1 LLSNDFVLSTRNW
14 HHASAVESEM
24 NSLERSLKS
33 ANSLENGRIVPRKA
47 YGFSLL
53 ELMASLGIAMVAIS
67 ITAIS
72 FQPMLKQAR
81 VNTAYDTTLMAMR
94 HYRMQAISQ
103 RRRYMLAFTTPGT
116 ITVSYLGV
124 ATPVNPPPVVV
135 ETMTLPVDV
144 EFAVTSGLPSTS
156 TTVPD
161 GFGTGATAI
170 DFDQGV
176 GLGSQNY
183 ILFMP
188 DGSSQDTL
196 GNLNSGVLY
205 MGRRGDL
212 QSWRAISVFGSTGRI
227 RGWRLVAGSKGG
239 VEWTQQ

>member
-1 LLSNDFVLSTRNW
+1 MTTLECNLKSR
-14 HHASAVESEM
+14 
-24 NSLERSLKS
+24 NSLV
-33 ANSLENGRIVPRKA
+33 NGKTVPRKA
-47 YGFSLL
+47 SGFSLL

-81 VNTAYDTTLMAMR
+81 VNTAYDTTLMALR
-94 HYRMQAISQ
+94 NYRMQAVSQ
-103 RRRYMLAFTTPGT
+103 RKRYMVAFTTPGT
-116 ITVSYLGV
+116 ITISYLGV

-135 ETMTLPVDV
+135 ETMTLPSDV
-144 EFAVTSGLPSTS
+144 QFAVTSGLPSTS
-156 TTVPD
+156 AAVPD
-161 GFGTGATAI
+161 GFGTGGTAI

-183 ILFMP
+183 VLFMP

-205 MGRRGDL
+205 MGRTSDL
-212 QSWRAISVFGSTGRI
+212 YSWRAITVFGSTGRI
-227 RGWRLVAGSKGG
+227 RGWRLINGSNG
-239 VEWTQQ
+239 VQWTQQ